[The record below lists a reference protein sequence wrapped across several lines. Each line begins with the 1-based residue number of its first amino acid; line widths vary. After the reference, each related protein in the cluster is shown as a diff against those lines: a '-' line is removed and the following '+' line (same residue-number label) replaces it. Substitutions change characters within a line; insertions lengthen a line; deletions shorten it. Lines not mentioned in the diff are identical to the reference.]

1 MNYIWNYAF
10 KHLMKK
16 YWDGKYRSVPVFQEP
31 MKGDM
36 LGDYRHD
43 ALGCNSILLADNQD
57 LSDRELM
64 GVLLHEMCHHVVYEE
79 HGMEVQ
85 PHGFEWMAEMH
96 RVGFEAADQYTDGT
110 DFFSEE
116 EYQEILRLL
125 PGEQEIFEH
134 TDSISLLATLKN
146 KTVDLV
152 LTDPPYIIS
161 KPSGFKSVVNG
172 EQRFAVST
180 EHGEWDKAENFSLED
195 LRDSVN
201 EYYRVLK
208 KHGTAIIF
216 CDLWK
221 ISDVKRI
228 MEEAGFKQIRFIEWL
243 KTNPVPLNSSRNYL
257 TNSREV
263 ALLGV
268 KVSKPTFHSSYD
280 NGIYQLPICHEKGRF
295 HPTQKP
301 LMLMHQLI
309 EKHSNPGDVVLD
321 TFAGAATTLL
331 AAKNLHRG
339 FIGCELDEEFFVKAE
354 ARLFPY
360 D

>member
-1 MNYIWNYAF
+1 MYYIWNYAYR
-10 KHLMKK
+10 HLMKK
-16 YWDGKYRSVPVFQEP
+16 YWNNKYRLVPVFQLELA
-31 MKGDM
+31 GEM
-36 LGDYRHD
+36 LGNYRHD
-43 ALGCNSILLADNQD
+43 TNGFNSICLSNNQG

-79 HGMEVQ
+79 YGMEVQ
-85 PHGFEWMAEMH
+85 PHGFEWMAEM
-96 RVGFEAADQYTDGT
+96 RRIGFEDPDWETDGMN
-110 DFFSEE
+110 FFSEQE
-116 EYQEILRLL
+116 FQEILAAL
-125 PGEQEIFEH
+125 PGEQETFEW
-134 TDSISLLATLKN
+134 TDSLSMMRKME
-146 KTVDLV
+146 KETVDLV

-180 EHGEWDKAENFSLED
+180 EHGEWDKEENFSLED
-195 LRDSVN
+195 LGDSIK

-208 KHGTAIIF
+208 KHGTMITF

-221 ISDVKRI
+221 ISDVKRL
-228 MEEAGFKQIRFIEWL
+228 METAGFKQIRFIEWI

-257 TNSREV
+257 TNAREV

-268 KVSKPTFHSSYD
+268 KVSKPTFHSKYD
-280 NGIYQLPICHEKGRF
+280 NGVYQFPICHEKGRF

-331 AAKNLHRG
+331 AAKNLGRG
-339 FIGCELDEEFFVKAE
+339 YVGCELDEDFFDKAE
-354 ARLFPY
+354 KRLNNI
-360 D
+360 